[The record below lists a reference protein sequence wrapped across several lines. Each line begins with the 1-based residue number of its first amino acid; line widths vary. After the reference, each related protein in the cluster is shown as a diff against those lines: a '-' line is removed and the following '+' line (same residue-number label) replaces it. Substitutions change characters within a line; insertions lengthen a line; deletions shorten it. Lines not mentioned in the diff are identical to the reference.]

1 MPKDSHVFLGWKT
14 PTGHFRLPSL
24 GEQEQVSPFFV
35 GEQSSQRMNQTK

>member
-1 MPKDSHVFLGWKT
+1 MPKNSHSFLVK
-14 PTGHFRLPSL
+14 PTGDFRLPEL